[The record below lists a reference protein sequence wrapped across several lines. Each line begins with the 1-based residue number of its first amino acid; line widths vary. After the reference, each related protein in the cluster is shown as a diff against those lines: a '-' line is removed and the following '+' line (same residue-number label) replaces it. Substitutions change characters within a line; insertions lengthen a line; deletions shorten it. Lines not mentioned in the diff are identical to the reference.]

1 MGGMDITTRIEFA
14 AAPQDVYAMM
24 TDQAYLSEVC
34 QATESRSY
42 EATVTGSTT
51 NTTRT
56 FAAPDAVARF
66 TGGELTVTEQTA
78 WNGADAGG
86 QRTAELSMTV
96 KGQPVSMRGHI
107 SLAAGGPGTVVQLTG
122 DLKVAIPLLG
132 KKLEQST
139 APAVLEGFQIQQQ
152 VGDRWLARSGPTP
165 S

>member
-1 MGGMDITTRIEFA
+1 MGRMDITTRIEFA

-24 TDQAYLSEVC
+24 TDQAYLTEVC

-42 EATVTGSTT
+42 EATVVGTTT

-66 TGGELTVTEQTA
+66 TGGELTVTEQTV
-78 WNGADAGG
+78 WDGGAADGR
-86 QRTAELSMTV
+86 RTGELTMTV

-139 APAVLEGFQIQQQ
+139 APAVLAGFKTQQE
-152 VGDRWLARSGPTP
+152 VGNRWLAR
-165 S
+165 

>member
-1 MGGMDITTRIEFA
+1 MDITTRIEFA

-24 TDQAYLSEVC
+24 TDQAYLTEVC

-42 EATVTGSTT
+42 EATVAGTTT

-66 TGGELTVTEQTA
+66 TGGELTVTEQTV
-78 WNGADAGG
+78 WDGGAADG
-86 QRTAELSMTV
+86 QRTGELTMTV

-107 SLAAGGPGTVVQLTG
+107 SIAAGGPGTVVQLIG

-139 APAVLEGFQIQQQ
+139 APAVLAGFKTQQD
-152 VGDRWLARSGPTP
+152 VGNRWLAR
-165 S
+165 